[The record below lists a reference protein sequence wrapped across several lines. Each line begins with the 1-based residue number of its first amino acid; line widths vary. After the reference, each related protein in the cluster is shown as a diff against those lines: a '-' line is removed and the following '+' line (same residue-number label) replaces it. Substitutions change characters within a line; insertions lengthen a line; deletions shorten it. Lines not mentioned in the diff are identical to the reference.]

1 MTGKVAKRMTPRKIL
16 IVEDN
21 DDSRELVVKVLK
33 NKGYLMVEA
42 SDGEEALE
50 KVTAEK
56 PDLILLDISLPKL
69 DGYEVAK
76 RLKAQEEF
84 SDIPIVAFTAH
95 AMKGDREKVI
105 GAGFEGYISKPV
117 NIRELPDQVK
127 SFIRGKRE
135 SILDGEEQQDID
147 SR

>member
-1 MTGKVAKRMTPRKIL
+1 M

-21 DDSRELVVKVLK
+21 EDNRELVVKVLR
-33 NKGYLMVEA
+33 NKGFQMVEA
-42 SDGEEALE
+42 ADGEEALE
-50 KVTAEK
+50 KAVAEK

-76 RLKAQEEF
+76 RLKSMDEF
-84 SDIPIVAFTAH
+84 KEIPIVAFTAH

-105 GAGFEGYISKPV
+105 VAGFEGYISKPV

-127 SFIRGKRE
+127 SYIRGKRE
-135 SILDGEEQQDID
+135 SVLGGEE
-147 SR
+147 

>member
-1 MTGKVAKRMTPRKIL
+1 MTRKIL

-21 DDSRELVVKVLK
+21 DDNRELVVKVLK
-33 NKGYLMVEA
+33 NKGYAVVEA
-42 SDGEEALE
+42 ADGEAAVERAI
-50 KVTAEK
+50 AEK

-76 RLKAQEEF
+76 RLKGMEEF
-84 SDIPIVAFTAH
+84 QEIPIVAFTAH

-105 GAGFEGYISKPV
+105 VAGFEGYISKPV
-117 NIRELPDQVK
+117 NIRELPDQIR

-135 SILDGEEQQDID
+135 SILGGEHE
-147 SR
+147 

>member
-1 MTGKVAKRMTPRKIL
+1 MPKKVL

-21 DDSRELVVKVLK
+21 DDNRELVVKVLR
-33 NKGYLMVEA
+33 NKGYEMVQA
-42 SDGEEALE
+42 ADGEEALE
-50 KVTAEK
+50 KAVAER

-76 RLKAQEEF
+76 RLKSMEEF
-84 SDIPIVAFTAH
+84 QEIPIIAFTAH

-105 GAGFEGYISKPV
+105 VAGFEGYISKPINV
-117 NIRELPDQVK
+117 RELPDQVK

-135 SILDGEEQQDID
+135 SILGGEET
-147 SR
+147 

>member
-1 MTGKVAKRMTPRKIL
+1 MPKKIL

-21 DDSRELVVKVLK
+21 EDSRELVVKVLR
-33 NKGYLMVEA
+33 NKGYETVA
-42 SDGEEALE
+42 AVDGEDALE
-50 KVTAEK
+50 KAVAEK

-76 RLKAQEEF
+76 RLKSMEEF
-84 SDIPIVAFTAH
+84 QDIPIVAFTAH

-105 GAGFEGYISKPV
+105 VAGFEGYISKPV

-127 SFIRGKRE
+127 SYIRGKRE
-135 SILDGEEQQDID
+135 SVLGGEEKQDTD
-147 SR
+147 CR

>member
-1 MTGKVAKRMTPRKIL
+1 MQRKVL

-21 DDSRELVVKVLK
+21 QDNRELVVKVLR
-33 NKGYLMVEA
+33 NKGYITVEA
-42 SDGEEALE
+42 EDGEEAVE
-50 KVTAEK
+50 KAIAEK

-76 RLKAQEEF
+76 RLKGMEEF
-84 SDIPIVAFTAH
+84 QDIPIVAFTAH

-105 GAGFEGYISKPV
+105 VAGFEGYISKPV
-117 NIRELPDQVK
+117 NIRELPDQIR

-135 SILDGEEQQDID
+135 SILGGEHE
-147 SR
+147 